1 MKFNR
6 ITIIEDNPE
15 ISEIF
20 SLLIQQKDAYILVNT
35 YDNSEEA
42 LENLAQDKPDIVLM
56 DVDLPGIDGIECTRR
71 LKKIFPQTKVIMI
84 TVFEN
89 SKTVFDA
96 LCAGA
101 TWYLS
106 KNTDK
111 EKLMNAIDEVV
122 NGGAPMSTHIAK
134 MEVKSFHL
142 NQNSPLSSRESEILS
157 QLTSGKSYGDIAEHL
172 TITKDTVKFHI
183 KNIYLK
189 LQVGNK
195 AEAIEKASKD
205 RLI

>member
-1 MKFNR
+1 
-6 ITIIEDNPE
+6 
-15 ISEIF
+15 
-20 SLLIQQKDAYILVNT
+20 
-35 YDNSEEA
+35 
-42 LENLAQDKPDIVLM
+42 
-56 DVDLPGIDGIECTRR
+56 
-71 LKKIFPQTKVIMI
+71 
-84 TVFEN
+84 
-89 SKTVFDA
+89 
-96 LCAGA
+96 
-101 TWYLS
+101 
-106 KNTDK
+106 
-111 EKLMNAIDEVV
+111 MNAIDEVV

>member
-101 TWYLS
+101 T
-106 KNTDK
+106 
-111 EKLMNAIDEVV
+111 
-122 NGGAPMSTHIAK
+122 
-134 MEVKSFHL
+134 
-142 NQNSPLSSRESEILS
+142 
-157 QLTSGKSYGDIAEHL
+157 
-172 TITKDTVKFHI
+172 
-183 KNIYLK
+183 
-189 LQVGNK
+189 
-195 AEAIEKASKD
+195 
-205 RLI
+205 